1 METGLSGHAATLA
14 REAHRPHARD
24 RNPMSLSADSVT
36 ARHSS
41 SRFLLRL
48 VAIVAVLDAIVFA
61 AAGMALRHS
70 RVRYEERA
78 ATAATNMAVFQERD
92 IASTVAQVD
101 LVLQTIADEV
111 VEARSD
117 PTLGDASLDTFI
129 LRQSARL
136 PALHGLRITDA
147 RGDVTHGL
155 GMVPGSHANLA
166 DRSYYVELAH
176 RPDAGIVISKPLV
189 SRVSHEW
196 EIVLARRLSRRDGA
210 FDGVVYATIPLQ
222 YFVDKFAAIDVGPHG
237 LVGLRD
243 MDLGVVARW
252 PSIHSISDDVGTK
265 TVSAALRDAIAAG
278 ETAGTFR
285 GQSGS
290 DGLERTLSF
299 RRIGH
304 LPLIIVVGLG
314 QADYLADWG
323 AEVARALVLA
333 GVFASV
339 TLLFSA
345 VLYRSWL
352 RREADV
358 DALALQERKFRTLL
372 DSSPDGL
379 VIADALGV
387 ITLVNRNAE
396 LMFGYAADELVGQPI
411 RILLPAR
418 FSAFALAP
426 AAADAGEG
434 SGPRDLWAV
443 TKGGREFPVGINV
456 SSIATEQ
463 GGLVAA
469 AIRDMTERHASARHI
484 EFLAHHDALTALPNR
499 TVMESR
505 FKQAVADATRSGTHV
520 ALMFLDLDSFKNVN
534 DSLGH
539 PVGDE
544 LLKGVALRLDRFARR
559 SDIVSRQG
567 GDEFLIVFTG
577 LVDDADVGLAA
588 DRLMQEFKAPFLV
601 DGHEIATSLSVGIA
615 LYPRDGG
622 DFPTLLKKADIA
634 MYQAK
639 AAGRDT
645 WRLFSDQMHV
655 ETLGRHRIRSA
666 LHQAIERAEFR
677 LHFQPQIDLGTG
689 RVVGAEALLR
699 WNHVELGSVSPA
711 EFIPVAEESGL
722 IVPIGEWV
730 LHEACRHAVAWQR
743 PDRPP
748 MSVAVNISAVQF
760 TRGDLEDTV
769 RRALAASG
777 LPPAL
782 LELELTESILIRNVD
797 SVLAT
802 VMRLKRLGVMLSIDD
817 FGTGYS
823 SLTYLK
829 RFAVDKLKID
839 QSFIRDLVSDAE
851 SGAIVQAIVQMARS
865 LNLKTVAE
873 GIEDD
878 MVLAH
883 LKSLGCD
890 QGQGYRIARPMPAH
904 ALLEFL
910 ETAGQRLAEAA
921 LG

>member
-1 METGLSGHAATLA
+1 MSIAT
-14 REAHRPHARD
+14 
-24 RNPMSLSADSVT
+24 DSVT

-41 SRFLLRL
+41 RRFLRRL
-48 VAIVAVLDAIVFA
+48 LAIVVVLDAIVVLA
-61 AAGMALRHS
+61 SLQAVHHS
-70 RVRYEERA
+70 RARYEERA
-78 ATAATNMAVFQERD
+78 STAAANLAIFQERD
-92 IASTVAQVD
+92 LASTVAQVD

-111 VEARSD
+111 LEARAGTA
-117 PTLGDASLDTFI
+117 PGDAALENFI
-129 LRQSARL
+129 LHQSGRL
-136 PALHGLRITDA
+136 PALHGLRITNA
-147 RGDVTHGL
+147 RGDVTQGL

-166 DRSYYVELAH
+166 DRPYYIELARH
-176 RPDAGIVISKPLV
+176 ADAGLVISKPLV
-189 SRVSHEW
+189 SRVSGEW
-196 EIVLARRLSRRDGA
+196 EIVLARRLSGRDGA

-222 YFVDKFAAIDVGPHG
+222 YFVDKFAAIDLGPHG
-237 LVGLRD
+237 IVGLRD
-243 MDLGVVARW
+243 ADLGVIARW
-252 PSIHSISDDVGTK
+252 PSIRSIAADVGTT
-265 TVSAALRDAIAAG
+265 TVSPALRDAIARG
-278 ETAGTFR
+278 EAAGTFS

-290 DGLERTLSF
+290 DGLERILSF
-299 RRIGH
+299 RRVGH
-304 LPLIIVVGLG
+304 LPLFIVVGLG
-314 QADYLADWG
+314 QVDYLADWRS
-323 AEVARALVLA
+323 EVSRAIALSAL
-333 GVFASV
+333 FACV

-345 VLYRSWL
+345 MLYRSWL
-352 RREADV
+352 GREADV
-358 DALALQERKFRTLL
+358 DALELQERKFRTLL

-379 VIADALGV
+379 VIADAQGA

-411 RILLPAR
+411 GVLLPAR

-426 AAADAGEG
+426 TAVDGGESAA
-434 SGPRDLWAV
+434 PRDLWAV
-443 TKGGREFPVGINV
+443 TKAGREFPVGISV

-469 AIRDMTERHASARHI
+469 AIRDMSERHASARHI

-505 FKQAVADATRSGTHV
+505 FEQAVADAARAGTHV
-520 ALMFLDLDSFKNVN
+520 ALMFLDLDSFKTVN

-544 LLKGVALRLDRFARR
+544 LLKGVAQRLHRFARA

-577 LVDDADVGLAA
+577 LASGADIGLAA
-588 DRLMQEFKAPFLV
+588 ERLMHEFKAPFVL

-615 LYPRDGG
+615 LYPQDGA

-645 WRLFSDQMHV
+645 YRLFGDHMHV
-655 ETLGRHRIRSA
+655 EALGRHRIRNA
-666 LHQAIERAEFR
+666 LHQAIDRGEFA
-677 LHFQPQIDLGTG
+677 LHFQPQIDLRSG
-689 RVVGAEALLR
+689 RVIGAEALLR
-699 WNHVELGSVSPA
+699 WHHAELGAVPPA

-730 LHEACRHAVAWQR
+730 LHEACRQAVAWQR
-743 PDRPP
+743 PGRPP
-748 MSVAVNISAVQF
+748 LSVAVNISAVQF

-769 RRALAASG
+769 RHALAASG
-777 LPPAL
+777 LAPEL

-802 VMRLKRLGVMLSIDD
+802 VKQLKRVGVMLSIDD

-839 QSFIRDLVSDAE
+839 QSFIRDLMSDAE
-851 SGAIVQAIVQMARS
+851 SGAIVRAIVQMARS
-865 LNLKTVAE
+865 LNLLTVAE

-878 MVLAH
+878 GVLAH
-883 LKSLGCD
+883 LKALECD
-890 QGQGYRIARPMPAH
+890 QGQGYRIARPMPAP

-910 ETAGQRLAEAA
+910 EAAAARHAEAA
-921 LG
+921 VDRRTRLGITST